1 MPILVDGGVRVN
13 LYKDRP
19 PTPAPARLPRS
30 VRPHQ
35 PDGPS
40 HWNVHT
46 ALRRYPRL
54 VAHMICQSLGYFTP
68 TGAALA
74 LADALN
80 GHENWCEYVL
90 SCHGRDPIRVVRK
103 AIQGRRTHRGY
114 MAHYP
119 KALAI
124 VAREILTGEQPFLA
138 SWF

>member
-13 LYKDRP
+13 LYKNRP
-19 PTPAPARLPRS
+19 PKPALARLPQI
-30 VRPHQ
+30 VKTHQ
-35 PDGPS
+35 PGDPS
-40 HWNVHT
+40 PWDAGT

-54 VAHMICQSLGYFTP
+54 IAHMICQSLGYFTP
-68 TGAALA
+68 TGAAVA

-80 GHENWCEYVL
+80 GHENWSEYIF
-90 SCHGRDPIRVVRK
+90 SCHGRDPTHVVRR

-119 KALAI
+119 QALAI
-124 VAREILTGEQPFLA
+124 VAREILTGEQPLLA